1 MSSDEFDIIERY
13 FHRPLPARDDVL
25 VGIGD
30 DGAVVRVDQGQT
42 LVTSVATLSTAA
54 WDASAGDAARL
65 GCDVMSQALAPLTA
79 AGARPAWATLALT
92 LPRIDHHWLA
102 PFSDALFAVAVPLS
116 VALIGGDTT
125 RGPLTITVQVMGAVP
140 EQRALTRDG
149 AKVGDL
155 VYVSGTL
162 GDAAAAL
169 SVMHGEWPG
178 SSQYKEYLLSR
189 HYRPSARIDLGKKL
203 LAIATSAIDVS
214 DGLLADA
221 GHLCERSGVGI
232 SIEAEKVPMSPA
244 LQTLTTREQAKT
256 WALSGGDDYELLF
269 TVPAGIAAEVP
280 ATCTCIGAV
289 ITGNA
294 VTCDFEV
301 ATPGY
306 DHFATLIPSLIPSD
320 PTAPPDPRGLDT
332 RSWLT

>member
-42 LVTSVATLSTAA
+42 LVTSVATLSAAA

-125 RGPLTITVQVMGAVP
+125 RGPFTVTVVAHGLLDHHSAASASGMGAH
-140 EQRALTRDG
+140 QRAD
-149 AKVGDL
+149 
-155 VYVSGTL
+155 
-162 GDAAAAL
+162 
-169 SVMHGEWPG
+169 P
-178 SSQYKEYLLSR
+178 SR
-189 HYRPSARIDLGKKL
+189 
-203 LAIATSAIDVS
+203 
-214 DGLLADA
+214 
-221 GHLCERSGVGI
+221 
-232 SIEAEKVPMSPA
+232 
-244 LQTLTTREQAKT
+244 
-256 WALSGGDDYELLF
+256 
-269 TVPAGIAAEVP
+269 
-280 ATCTCIGAV
+280 
-289 ITGNA
+289 
-294 VTCDFEV
+294 
-301 ATPGY
+301 
-306 DHFATLIPSLIPSD
+306 
-320 PTAPPDPRGLDT
+320 
-332 RSWLT
+332 